1 MSDFERDFD
10 VVVAG
15 GGVAGIA
22 AALQCARDGVRT
34 VLVEKTILPGGLA
47 TSGLVNV
54 YLPLCDGRG
63 RQVTFGIAEELLHL
77 SIRYGPGRVPN
88 WRVAA
93 DGEERQ
99 RYRVLFSPGSFVL
112 ALDEALAEAGVE
124 VLFDTLA
131 CLPVMDGNRVAG
143 LEVENKSGRGV
154 LHGRC
159 VIDAT
164 GDADVAFRAGA
175 ECFESENWLVVWAL
189 QGSLKSARAAAAR
202 ADGTPLLDRI
212 TIGEGGAQEL
222 APPEGG
228 LRGTD
233 GDDVSRFVRE
243 GRRLLREHLRRKQ
256 AQAEGGRAGVFP
268 LALPTMA
275 QFRTTRGIVGR
286 RTLCAGEHGR
296 AAADSIGLVADW
308 REPGPVWEIPY
319 GTLVPEKIEGLLAVG
334 RCISSRD
341 DAWHVTR
348 VIPAAALTGQA
359 AGCAAALA
367 VRRDTTPGQL
377 DVADLQD
384 LLRREGIPVHLAD
397 L

>member
-1 MSDFERDFD
+1 VSDFERDFD
-10 VVVAG
+10 VIVAG

-22 AALQCARDGVRT
+22 AALQCARDGIRT

-54 YLPLCDGRG
+54 YLPLCDGHG

-93 DGEERQ
+93 GGEETQ
-99 RYRVLFSPGSFVL
+99 RYRVPFSPASFAL

-124 VLFDTLA
+124 VLFDTLV

-154 LHGRC
+154 LHARC

-175 ECFESENWLVVWAL
+175 ECFESENWLAIWAL
-189 QGSLKSARAAAAR
+189 QASLKSAGAAADR
-202 ADGTPLLDRI
+202 ADGTPLLNRI
-212 TIGEGGAQEL
+212 RVGGGGDQGL

-228 LRGTD
+228 FRGTN

-243 GRRLLREHLRRKQ
+243 GRRLLREHFRRKQ
-256 AQAEGGRAGVFP
+256 AEVRGGREGIFP
-268 LALPTMA
+268 LALPTIA

-286 RTLCAGEHGR
+286 KTLHAGEHGR
-296 AAADSIGLVADW
+296 EAADSIGLVADW
-308 REPGPVWEIPY
+308 RAPGLVWEIPY

-367 VRRDTTPGQL
+367 VRRDTTPGRL
-377 DVADLQD
+377 DVTDLQEV
-384 LLRREGIPVHLAD
+384 LRREGIPIHLAD